1 MDIKPQNIL
10 LDDNFNAKISDFG
23 LSKLVDKDQSKI
35 VTIMRGTPGYLAP
48 EWLSSVITEKADIYS
63 FGVVVLEML
72 CGRRNFDRSQPE
84 EQMHLLNLSEKK
96 AKENR
101 LMDLVNNQ
109 SEDMRFNKAEMMTI
123 MRVAAWCLQSDYA
136 KRPSMSML
144 VNFLEDDVE
153 IEGNL
158 DNSSSNPALKTM
170 SIEVTPLAP
179 SILSGPR

>member
-1 MDIKPQNIL
+1 
-10 LDDNFNAKISDFG
+10 
-23 LSKLVDKDQSKI
+23 
-35 VTIMRGTPGYLAP
+35 
-48 EWLSSVITEKADIYS
+48 
-63 FGVVVLEML
+63 
-72 CGRRNFDRSQPE
+72 
-84 EQMHLLNLSEKK
+84 
-96 AKENR
+96 
-101 LMDLVNNQ
+101 
-109 SEDMRFNKAEMMTI
+109 
-123 MRVAAWCLQSDYA
+123 MRVAAWCLQSDYP

>member
-123 MRVAAWCLQSDYA
+123 MRVAAWCLQSDYP

>member
-1 MDIKPQNIL
+1 
-10 LDDNFNAKISDFG
+10 
-23 LSKLVDKDQSKI
+23 
-35 VTIMRGTPGYLAP
+35 MRGTPGYLAS

-63 FGVVVLEML
+63 SGVVVLEML
-72 CGRRNFDRSQPE
+72 CGRINFDRSLPE
-84 EQMHLLNLSEKK
+84 AQMHSLNLFEKK

-109 SEDMRFNKAEMMTI
+109 NEDMRFNKAEMMTI
-123 MRVAAWCLQSDYA
+123 LRVAAWCLQSDYA
-136 KRPSMSML
+136 NRPSMSMV

-153 IEGNL
+153 FEGNL

-179 SILSGPR
+179 SIL